1 MELLEIFKGF
11 DHFQLRENFY
21 QHLEFKIPHHS
32 MSLPIFMNRRPE
44 PNALSFK
51 KKFYSLKRNKK
62 INNFYIFNLKFIGKP
77 ELIAIFYRILT
88 EDLN

>member
-51 KKFYSLKRNKK
+51 KNFYSLKKK
-62 INNFYIFNLKFIGKP
+62 NFIFNLKFIGKP